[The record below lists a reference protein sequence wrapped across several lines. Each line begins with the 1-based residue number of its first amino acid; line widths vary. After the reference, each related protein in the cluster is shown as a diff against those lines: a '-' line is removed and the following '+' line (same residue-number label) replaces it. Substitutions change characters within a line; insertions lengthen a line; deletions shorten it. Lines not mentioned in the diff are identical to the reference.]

1 MTEGP
6 TIDNIIADHEQLVR
20 EVAYHLGREDD
31 EDAIQCGRIGL
42 WEAARS
48 WDGVRPF
55 EPLAHRCIR
64 NNIIDYARRKPPQ
77 EDELPEDAA
86 MNEPVTEESQ
96 EELLG
101 RIRASFPRRSRE
113 RKVLTLLLAGRTR
126 AEVAGKLGVSQR
138 TVDRIARRAIAQIQK
153 EQEP

>member
-6 TIDNIIADHEQLVR
+6 TIDDIIKDHECLVR
-20 EVAYHLGREDD
+20 EVAYHLGMETD

-42 WEAARS
+42 WEAAKI
-48 WDGVRPF
+48 WDRIRPF
-55 EPLAHRCIR
+55 EPLARRCIR
-64 NNIIDYARRKPPQ
+64 NNMIDHARRKPPQ

-86 MNEPVTEESQ
+86 ANEPVTEESR

-126 AEVAGKLGVSQR
+126 AEIAGKLGTSQR
-138 TVDRIARRAIAQIQK
+138 TVDRIARRAIAQMQK
-153 EQEP
+153 KQEP